1 MDLNGPL
8 LNDAWLAA
16 LAQCVEQ
23 TRAQFEA
30 GRAVCDGVAGRL
42 RYELRLTWLGGMRIL
57 EQVERTGAALRSL
70 RPTIGTRDLPLL
82 IWRAARWPSR
92 SQEQ

>member
-1 MDLNGPL
+1 LNCPL
-8 LNDAWLAA
+8 LNDAWTAVLSE
-16 LAQCVEQ
+16 CVEQ

>member
-1 MDLNGPL
+1 
-8 LNDAWLAA
+8 
-16 LAQCVEQ
+16 
-23 TRAQFEA
+23 
-30 GRAVCDGVAGRL
+30 
-42 RYELRLTWLGGMRIL
+42 MRIL